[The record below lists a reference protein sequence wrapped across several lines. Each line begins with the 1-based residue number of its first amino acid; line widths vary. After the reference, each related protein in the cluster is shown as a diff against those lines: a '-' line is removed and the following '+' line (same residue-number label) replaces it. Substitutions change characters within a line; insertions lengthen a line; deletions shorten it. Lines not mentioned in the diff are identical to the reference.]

1 MRWAVH
7 NIKLIIVIVPNIIN
21 IGTVFSKVDIEIK
34 KVCSFFGDTVLSK
47 YNLLSHLTE
56 ETK

>member
-34 KVCSFFGDTVLSK
+34 KCAVFLGTQC
-47 YNLLSHLTE
+47 
-56 ETK
+56 